1 MLSARSWICMD
12 LYIAAMR
19 SRLEKA
25 LWVSGTNDVDSASAE
40 VVVTREAAFHAFPCA
55 IRVAK
60 VFLFRR

>member
-1 MLSARSWICMD
+1 MD